1 MRRYRYLVALL
12 SSILLS
18 ASLWAQEV
26 EPADGADEPVS
37 AAEEAPIE
45 ADEPAET
52 EEIDD
57 PTLDEPGYADEE
69 EDDFRPSEEIQSD
82 KSITF
87 PTDI

>member
-1 MRRYRYLVALL
+1 MRRYLVALL
-12 SSILLS
+12 TSILLS
-18 ASLWAQEV
+18 ASPWAQDA
-26 EPADGADEPVS
+26 EPVDGADESVS
-37 AAEEAPIE
+37 AVEEAPIE

-69 EDDFRPSEEIQSD
+69 EDDFRPSEEVQYD